1 MFLNG
6 RYGIMPVM
14 KTREQ
19 NTLEKYMV
27 AVPKKRKILDWRDY
41 IIPTGWKRKR
51 NISGNIDKILYGAKK
66 R

>member
-1 MFLNG
+1 
-6 RYGIMPVM
+6 MPVM